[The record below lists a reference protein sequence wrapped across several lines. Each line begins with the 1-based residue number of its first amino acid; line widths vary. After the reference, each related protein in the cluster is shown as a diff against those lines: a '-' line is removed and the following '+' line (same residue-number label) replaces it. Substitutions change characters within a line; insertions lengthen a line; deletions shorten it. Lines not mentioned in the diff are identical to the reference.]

1 MTHSQIVSG
10 RRRMKW
16 TAASTWSMAPQGKS
30 REKNPIVSAQYS
42 GTSCREW
49 LLRALRPPG
58 RRLKPADR
66 QTAYHEDTK
75 RTKAHEEILYMDA
88 SWPSCFFGLREEPL
102 SSNAIVDSAALV

>member
-10 RRRMKW
+10 RRRMNW

-49 LLRALRPPG
+49 LLRALRPSG
-58 RRLKPADR
+58 RRLKPADQ

-75 RTKAHEEILYMDA
+75 RTN
-88 SWPSCFFGLREEPL
+88 SCFFGLREEPL
-102 SSNAIVDSAALV
+102 SSNAIVYSAALV